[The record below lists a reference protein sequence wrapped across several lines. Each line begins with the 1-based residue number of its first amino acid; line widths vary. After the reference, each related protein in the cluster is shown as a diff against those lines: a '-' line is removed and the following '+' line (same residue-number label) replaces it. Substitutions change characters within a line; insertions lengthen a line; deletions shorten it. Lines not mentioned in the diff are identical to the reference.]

1 MPPKPFEIYRRL
13 LREGWQDVGGGKGSH
28 RKLKRG
34 DRTIMLPLRRKELP
48 KGLWESIRK
57 TARWRCGVKKRER
70 GRTMRYMYPAI
81 FTENELDG
89 YSVQF
94 VDFEN
99 GYTCGDDMEDAVA
112 MAAEVLWLLIDDY
125 LQLDKPLPKPT
136 YPIEH
141 EGLLVALSVDV
152 DTERGVL
159 TTKMAAHLLGVSDAR
174 VRQMICSGQL
184 AAKKQGRDN
193 YVYLSSVKERL
204 NNPPKPGRPRK
215 SDRLE
220 SVAETAS

>member
-1 MPPKPFEIYRRL
+1 
-13 LREGWQDVGGGKGSH
+13 
-28 RKLKRG
+28 
-34 DRTIMLPLRRKELP
+34 
-48 KGLWESIRK
+48 
-57 TARWRCGVKKRER
+57 
-70 GRTMRYMYPAI
+70 
-81 FTENELDG
+81 
-89 YSVQF
+89 
-94 VDFEN
+94 
-99 GYTCGDDMEDAVA
+99 
-112 MAAEVLWLLIDDY
+112 
-125 LQLDKPLPKPT
+125 
-136 YPIEH
+136 
-141 EGLLVALSVDV
+141 
-152 DTERGVL
+152 VL

>member
-1 MPPKPFEIYRRL
+1 M
-13 LREGWQDVGGGKGSH
+13 
-28 RKLKRG
+28 
-34 DRTIMLPLRRKELP
+34 
-48 KGLWESIRK
+48 
-57 TARWRCGVKKRER
+57 
-70 GRTMRYMYPAI
+70 
-81 FTENELDG
+81 
-89 YSVQF
+89 
-94 VDFEN
+94 
-99 GYTCGDDMEDAVA
+99 
-112 MAAEVLWLLIDDY
+112 
-125 LQLDKPLPKPT
+125 
-136 YPIEH
+136 H

>member
-1 MPPKPFEIYRRL
+1 
-13 LREGWQDVGGGKGSH
+13 
-28 RKLKRG
+28 
-34 DRTIMLPLRRKELP
+34 
-48 KGLWESIRK
+48 
-57 TARWRCGVKKRER
+57 
-70 GRTMRYMYPAI
+70 MRYMYPAI

-136 YPIEH
+136 YPI
-141 EGLLVALSVDV
+141 DV

>member
-1 MPPKPFEIYRRL
+1 
-13 LREGWQDVGGGKGSH
+13 
-28 RKLKRG
+28 
-34 DRTIMLPLRRKELP
+34 
-48 KGLWESIRK
+48 
-57 TARWRCGVKKRER
+57 
-70 GRTMRYMYPAI
+70 MRYMYPAI

-141 EGLLVALSVDV
+141 EGLLVAISVDV

-215 SDRLE
+215 SDRIE
-220 SVAETAS
+220 SVAEPAS

>member
-1 MPPKPFEIYRRL
+1 
-13 LREGWQDVGGGKGSH
+13 
-28 RKLKRG
+28 
-34 DRTIMLPLRRKELP
+34 
-48 KGLWESIRK
+48 
-57 TARWRCGVKKRER
+57 
-70 GRTMRYMYPAI
+70 MRYMYPAI

-204 NNPPKPGRPRK
+204 NNPPTPAVRQERSPGPMARAGPSPSTDAVPALARAPTRAWRAPQRHCPRLP
-215 SDRLE
+215 SSARAAVPPPAPPRI
-220 SVAETAS
+220 SPP

>member
-1 MPPKPFEIYRRL
+1 
-13 LREGWQDVGGGKGSH
+13 
-28 RKLKRG
+28 
-34 DRTIMLPLRRKELP
+34 
-48 KGLWESIRK
+48 
-57 TARWRCGVKKRER
+57 
-70 GRTMRYMYPAI
+70 MRYMYPAI

-99 GYTCGDDMEDAVA
+99 GYTCGE
-112 MAAEVLWLLIDDY
+112 
-125 LQLDKPLPKPT
+125 PLPKPT

>member
-1 MPPKPFEIYRRL
+1 
-13 LREGWQDVGGGKGSH
+13 
-28 RKLKRG
+28 
-34 DRTIMLPLRRKELP
+34 
-48 KGLWESIRK
+48 
-57 TARWRCGVKKRER
+57 
-70 GRTMRYMYPAI
+70 MRYMYPAI

-204 NNPPKPGRPRK
+204 NNPPKPAARAR
-215 SDRLE
+215 
-220 SVAETAS
+220 ATASKASRKRLRSARARLQQSGRTFSRTDGEGGALAIDRRGSPPSLVRPTRAWRAPQRHCPRLPSSARAAVPPPAPPRISPP

>member
-1 MPPKPFEIYRRL
+1 
-13 LREGWQDVGGGKGSH
+13 
-28 RKLKRG
+28 
-34 DRTIMLPLRRKELP
+34 
-48 KGLWESIRK
+48 
-57 TARWRCGVKKRER
+57 
-70 GRTMRYMYPAI
+70 MRYMYPAI

-184 AAKKQGRDN
+184 AAKKEQGAFIEGS
-193 YVYLSSVKERL
+193 YLLRTKVEGQHVPHPYR
-204 NNPPKPGRPRK
+204 
-215 SDRLE
+215 
-220 SVAETAS
+220 VMASPATEVLHEEPISQTEQKVQAPQPVIEVQ

>member
-1 MPPKPFEIYRRL
+1 
-13 LREGWQDVGGGKGSH
+13 
-28 RKLKRG
+28 
-34 DRTIMLPLRRKELP
+34 
-48 KGLWESIRK
+48 
-57 TARWRCGVKKRER
+57 
-70 GRTMRYMYPAI
+70 MRYMYPAI

-184 AAKKQGRDN
+184 AAKKPGRTT
-193 YVYLSSVKERL
+193 
-204 NNPPKPGRPRK
+204 PPKPARPRK